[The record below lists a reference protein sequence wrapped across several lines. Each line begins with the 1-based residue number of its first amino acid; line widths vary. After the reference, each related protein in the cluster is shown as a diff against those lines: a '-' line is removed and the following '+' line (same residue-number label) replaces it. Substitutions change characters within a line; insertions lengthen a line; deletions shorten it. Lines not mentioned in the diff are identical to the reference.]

1 MKYARTLKIPN
12 FRGVYM
18 RNELPSGGPLENESA
33 VVNLDDAKGAG
44 THWVCYRKLGKKV
57 WYFDSFGD
65 LQPPLNL
72 MRYLNVPEVMY
83 NYQRYQDFD
92 THWCGHLCL
101 KFLCGVI

>member
-1 MKYARTLKIPN
+1 
-12 FRGVYM
+12 M

-33 VVNLDDAKGAG
+33 VVNLDDAEGAG
-44 THWVCYRKLGKKV
+44 THWVCYRKLGQKV

-65 LQPPLNL
+65 LQPPLDI

-83 NYQRYQDFD
+83 NYQRYQDFG